1 LKNLVEN
8 GLPTGNIYEYAALM
22 ILRYEKKLRTQ
33 ARKSNSKQAP
43 FGDSMSLEQP
53 VRTEL
58 VNSPSPVPGPGVKFS
73 MKEEDKAQSGKK
85 KEDAKTKPEDR
96 KARKDEVKEEDKAQI
111 SKKKEDVKLNVEER
125 KVKPDEKEAKK
136 AAEDSKKAPKVS
148 EDKRLKP
155 QEEKKDAR
163 INKSPRS
170 DATGSVETTKREGAR
185 PQEIEIK
192 NPKLPPE
199 QISSNRDSGRIPKK

>member
-1 LKNLVEN
+1 
-8 GLPTGNIYEYAALM
+8 M

-43 FGDSMSLEQP
+43 FGDSMSLDQP
-53 VRTEL
+53 VRTEI
-58 VNSPSPVPGPGVKFS
+58 VNSPSPVPGAGSKVS
-73 MKEEDKAQSGKK
+73 MKEEDKAQNGKK
-85 KEDAKTKPEDR
+85 KEDAKTKTEDR
-96 KARKDEVKEEDKAQI
+96 KAKKDEFKEEDKAQI
-111 SKKKEDVKLNVEER
+111 GKKKEDTKIKIEEK

-136 AAEDSKKAPKVS
+136 AAEESKKIPQVS
-148 EDKRLKP
+148 EDKKLKP

-170 DATGSVETTKREGAR
+170 DTTSSVEATKREAAR

-192 NPKLPPE
+192 TPKIPPE